1 MGVTGVLFRTQGQ
14 CVLTGTAMASH
25 GKLFLEELA
34 CPSGSPASYF
44 PIVKG
49 ELGEAL
55 CLGLLHRPC
64 SKGEWREGNQGAACL
79 YLGRETTLLVG
90 SFCLIWPPVMPASG
104 CGASV

>member
-49 ELGEAL
+49 ELGEVL
-55 CLGLLHRPC
+55 WLGCYIGHVQKGNGMKGIKVLL
-64 SKGEWREGNQGAACL
+64 
-79 YLGRETTLLVG
+79 
-90 SFCLIWPPVMPASG
+90 AST
-104 CGASV
+104 